1 MINGTN
7 FMSNNKNTIVTSIY
21 QLRYDPVRGGEV
33 YKNFPLLTE
42 TIRALFY
49 DDYNYVI
56 YTDQNSC
63 DQYQLKDV
71 FSGPNI
77 TIKIKELNSP
87 EFIEQVEPTRL
98 KRVAD
103 GEIWERLYAVVGYT
117 EVILNKLDNIL
128 EVSKETNGNVIWLDA
143 GLFGTSCDNAWRD
156 LMKDKFV
163 HCKNF
168 LDKIFEK
175 VEQYG
180 FIATKGNNIVV
191 NYEVRERLQQIT
203 NADVNII
210 PGCLFG
216 GNTQKNIEILTG
228 FRDINL
234 NYVQKYGQLVSEQE
248 LLSVMTNNK
257 DVKFFEFDDWNDL
270 QKAFLKILDVY
281 DENTYGVTDITHYK

>member
-1 MINGTN
+1 
-7 FMSNNKNTIVTSIY
+7 MSNNRNTIVTSIY

-49 DDYNYVI
+49 DEYDYVI
-56 YTDQNSC
+56 YTDKNSC
-63 DQYQLKDV
+63 DQFQLREL
-71 FSGPNI
+71 FPQSNI

-87 EFIEQVEPTRL
+87 DFINTIEPTRI
-98 KRVAD
+98 KRVAE

-117 EVILNKLDNIL
+117 EVVLNKLDNIL
-128 EVSKETNGNVIWLDA
+128 EVSKETNGDNVIWLDA

-163 HCKNF
+163 HNKNF

-175 VEQYG
+175 IDEYG

-191 NYEVRERLQQIT
+191 NYEVRERLQELA
-203 NADVNII
+203 NANVNII

-216 GNTQKNIEILTG
+216 GNK
-228 FRDINL
+228 R
-234 NYVQKYGQLVSEQE
+234 
-248 LLSVMTNNK
+248 
-257 DVKFFEFDDWNDL
+257 
-270 QKAFLKILDVY
+270 AVY
-281 DENTYGVTDITHYK
+281 YTWCS